1 MSAADK
7 TKLDGIAEGAN
18 NYTYTLPTASSTLG
32 GVKTTSTVTSTSGL
46 TACPIIGGVPYYKDT
61 NTTYTLPNATSS
73 TLGGVKI
80 GNNITV
86 SSGTISLTK
95 DNVTTALGYTP
106 PTTDTTYSVATT
118 SANGLMS
125 STDKSK
131 LDGIA
136 TGATKNTASSTTP
149 KANGTAAVG
158 SESNYARGDHVHPLQ
173 TTVSGNAGTAT
184 KLATAR
190 NIGKASFDGS
200 GNIFLSSIMGRA
212 TLSGSGTSNKTKWT
226 KFATVD
232 VSDSAWSGCHGLL
245 HFMDAEAAIPVGLL
259 NFHIRSGSDI
269 TTASVKLRWLTL
281 VSTGHAKSVIVV
293 KVEDGIYDLYFSP
306 QDDYISAKVTLIDC
320 YEPSK
325 ITLHSS
331 QGYVASV
338 TAFATSA
345 LEGCV
350 YAANVLTNTRNIKL
364 TGDATGTATFNGSAD
379 ASIATTL
386 ANSGVT
392 AGSYG
397 PTANVTGTN
406 GTTINVPQITVDA
419 KGRVTSVVN
428 RVYTSKDTDTNT
440 TYSAATQSAAGL
452 MSADDKKKLDGVAAS
467 ANNYSLPA
475 ATTSARGGVII
486 GSNIT
491 VSSGTISLTKDNV
504 TAALGYTPPTTNTTY
519 SNMTAA
525 TSSAAGKAGLVPAP
539 AAGKQASFLRGDGTW
554 VVPTNTTY
562 SAATTSAA
570 GLMSAADKTK
580 LDGIATSANNYSLP
594 NATSSVLGGVK
605 IGSNITVSSGTISL
619 TKSNVTTAL
628 GYTPPTTNTTYSVVS
643 TSADGLC
650 PKRGGTTTKFLRDDG
665 TWATPPD
672 TNTTYSAAT
681 TSANGLMS
689 SSDKTKLNG
698 IATGA
703 QVNNVVV
710 STSQPSSGDVWI
722 NPNGQM
728 TNSLS
733 PHIGKHIRVGQS
745 SATSIAN
752 KTTVTIGFQTTILNT
767 AGSLLSLSSNGIKI
781 GAGVSK
787 VIVNARWTC
796 WGSFARYA
804 YIYVNGNQHT
814 FHMNQTGSTTQD
826 TAFLDV
832 VEGDVIYF
840 KCYQESGSTQT
851 TATSQHQTFMD
862 VMIIG

>member
-1 MSAADK
+1 MANIIKIKRGLSKDLSKANLQEGEIAFTTDTKKLYVSNTDEPINNDTTYSLSKSGSTITLTGSDGSTTSVSDSNTTYNEATSSANGLMSSTDKKRLDAITAAYDMGSMAGKTKAQLQAYLDTWLTTYGNIPGAVAYFTAAGDWVTVWNSTDTTLTISAGGRYVVSVIGTYGSKDYVQLRLSTYHDEYVFYIAKSGGVWRDAHQVAYKDDLPSNVTTSVAGLMSAADK

-80 GNNITV
+80 GSNITI

-95 DNVTTALGYTP
+95 DNVTAALGYTP
-106 PTTDTTYSVATT
+106 PTTNTTYSVATT

-158 SESNYARGDHVHPLQ
+158 SESNYARGDHVHPAQ

-184 KLATAR
+184 KF
-190 NIGKASFDGS
+190 AS
-200 GNIFLSSIMGRA
+200 A
-212 TLSGSGTSNKTKWT
+212 
-226 KFATVD
+226 
-232 VSDSAWSGCHGLL
+232 
-245 HFMDAEAAIPVGLL
+245 
-259 NFHIRSGSDI
+259 
-269 TTASVKLRWLTL
+269 
-281 VSTGHAKSVIVV
+281 
-293 KVEDGIYDLYFSP
+293 
-306 QDDYISAKVTLIDC
+306 Q
-320 YEPSK
+320 
-325 ITLHSS
+325 
-331 QGYVASV
+331 SV
-338 TAFATSA
+338 T
-345 LEGCV
+345 
-350 YAANVLTNTRNIKL
+350 L
-364 TGDATGTATFNGSAD
+364 TGDITGSASSQ
-379 ASIATTL
+379 AGWSVATTL

-397 PTANVTGTN
+397 PTANVTGTD

-428 RVYTSKDTDTNT
+428 RVYTSKNTD
-440 TYSAATQSAAGL
+440 
-452 MSADDKKKLDGVAAS
+452 
-467 ANNYSLPA
+467 
-475 ATTSARGGVII
+475 
-486 GSNIT
+486 
-491 VSSGTISLTKDNV
+491 
-504 TAALGYTPPTTNTTY
+504 TNTTY

-570 GLMSAADKTK
+570 GLMSATDKSK
-580 LDGIATSANNYSLP
+580 LDGIASGANAYSLP
-594 NATSSVLGGVK
+594 TASSSILGGIKVGTNLS
-605 IGSNITVSSGTISL
+605 ISNGVL
-619 TKSNVTTAL
+619 
-628 GYTPPTTNTTYSVVS
+628 
-643 TSADGLC
+643 SA
-650 PKRGGTTTKFLRDDG
+650 
-665 TWATPPD
+665 

-710 STSQPSSGDVWI
+710 STSKPSSGDVWI
-722 NPNGQM
+722 NPNG
-728 TNSLS
+728 TSALDAVS
-733 PHIGKHIRVGQS
+733 VIGEYARLVTGSHQ
-745 SATSIAN
+745 
-752 KTTVTIGFQTTILNT
+752 TVTQSAAWGDIILPFGNGTFTTSN
-767 AGSLLSLSSNGIKI
+767 SSMFSVSGNGIKCNFT
-781 GAGVSK
+781 GR
-787 VIVNARWTC
+787 VIVMPNIGT
-796 WGSFARYA
+796 G
-804 YIYVNGNQHT
+804 
-814 FHMNQTGSTTQD
+814 QTGKELDIEVNNSNGSPSMCSVINISQGTVCPTYVFDVNSGAVLTVGINSNSTS
-826 TAFLDV
+826 F
-832 VEGDVIYF
+832 
-840 KCYQESGSTQT
+840 
-851 TATSQHQTFMD
+851 TFYSNSSFY
-862 VMIIG
+862 IIRIK